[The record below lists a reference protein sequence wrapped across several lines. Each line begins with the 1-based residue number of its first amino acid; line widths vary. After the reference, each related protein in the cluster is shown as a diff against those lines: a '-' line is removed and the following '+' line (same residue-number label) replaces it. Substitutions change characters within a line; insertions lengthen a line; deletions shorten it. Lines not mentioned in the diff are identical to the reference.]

1 MTDNINYIY
10 EMLIKIYPTTT
21 IAKYQNYTANHQKQ
35 SGNPISK
42 SKSKSKM
49 IIELFV
55 LTRLQLTLNYLQ
67 IYEHS
72 IFVIKWTIM
81 WYIMIAILSQI
92 CEYNMELLL
101 IIMDHDNI
109 NNSFKFQSHLSIR
122 YQGILMILKDL
133 PMNFRAIYNIQLN
146 VKQFT
151 PGNIIHATYGKLS

>member
-1 MTDNINYIY
+1 
-10 EMLIKIYPTTT
+10 
-21 IAKYQNYTANHQKQ
+21 
-35 SGNPISK
+35 
-42 SKSKSKM
+42 
-49 IIELFV
+49 
-55 LTRLQLTLNYLQ
+55 
-67 IYEHS
+67 
-72 IFVIKWTIM
+72 M